1 MKLSGPCQEG
11 CLCCCFFL
19 EKAHYASKLKFKSLF
34 LHSQGIFMTFQIFL
48 GASRFV
54 GSPQSLQEPG
64 TSSKSCLNFSCFMV
78 FPFKLLL
85 HE

>member
-11 CLCCCFFL
+11 WLFVVFFFFL

-34 LHSQGIFMTFQIFL
+34 LHSQSIFMTLPIFL

-54 GSPQSLQEPG
+54 GSPQ
-64 TSSKSCLNFSCFMV
+64 
-78 FPFKLLL
+78 
-85 HE
+85 